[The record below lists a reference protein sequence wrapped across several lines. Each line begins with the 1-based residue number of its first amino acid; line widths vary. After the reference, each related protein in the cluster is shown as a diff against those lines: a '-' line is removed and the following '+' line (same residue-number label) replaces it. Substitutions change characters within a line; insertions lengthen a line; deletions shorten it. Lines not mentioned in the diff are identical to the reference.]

1 MKALVTGVS
10 GFIGPHVV
18 EACLNNGWEVIG
30 IDVNDY
36 PYERPPGFS
45 FTQMDVRDLTPERMR
60 VDYVIHLAFVTNIPH
75 SIEDPLGTTRDNIDM
90 TAFLLNWA
98 TKAGVKKVVFSS
110 TASLYG
116 NNPTPWREEMP
127 PDAIEPYSWQK
138 LTGEHALRMW
148 TARYG
153 LPTAS
158 LRLFQVFG
166 ENQRPDTAMSA
177 FFRAKI
183 SGQPIKLTETT
194 AQSSF
199 RTGQRDFVYV
209 KDVAR
214 AFVLAAE
221 TDLYLKGEIINVG
234 TGQVT
239 TMEQI
244 AKAIVGDDESRLTFI
259 PRRGFE
265 VERHEADIARATAMG
280 WKPSIHVL
288 DWLAKFVPTL
298 S

>member
-1 MKALVTGVS
+1 MVDSAKRRLEARSDRLQFAQSDIAFVELALGEAL
-10 GFIGPHVV
+10 GEDGIDEAV
-18 EACLNNGWEVIG
+18 EA
-30 IDVNDY
+30 
-36 PYERPPGFS
+36 
-45 FTQMDVRDLTPERMR
+45 
-60 VDYVIHLAFVTNIPH
+60 
-75 SIEDPLGTTRDNIDM
+75 
-90 TAFLLNWA
+90 
-98 TKAGVKKVVFSS
+98 
-110 TASLYG
+110 
-116 NNPTPWREEMP
+116 
-127 PDAIEPYSWQK
+127 
-138 LTGEHALRMW
+138 
-148 TARYG
+148 
-153 LPTAS
+153 
-158 LRLFQVFG
+158 
-166 ENQRPDTAMSA
+166 
-177 FFRAKI
+177 
-183 SGQPIKLTETT
+183 
-194 AQSSF
+194 
-199 RTGQRDFVYV
+199 
-209 KDVAR
+209 AR